1 MRYLLISD
9 VHGNAV
15 ALDAVLEDAGRRGY
29 DATLFLGDAVGYY
42 PQVERVI
49 DRIRGLEPVASLL
62 GNHDAQLLAFADGT
76 PGVEGMGAGDIVAPV
91 LVRQAEALD
100 ADQLGWLRSMGS
112 HYEEEAFEAVHG
124 ALVRTWQYMLGLP
137 EAEEN
142 LPYLRRRLCLVG
154 HTHVPR
160 VLAATDGPDG
170 RTLWRQMTFGE
181 NGGQYRMPPRAKGF
195 FNPGAVGQPRDG
207 IPLASYALL
216 DVERMRLEVIRL
228 PFDVSAVQRS
238 VRDADYPEPLAAR
251 LSRGK

>member
-15 ALDAVLEDAGRRGY
+15 ALDAVLEDADRRGY

-42 PQVERVI
+42 PQVVHVI

-76 PGVEGMGAGDIVAPV
+76 PGVQGMGAGDIVGPV

-112 HYEEEAFEAVHG
+112 HYDEDAFEAVHG
-124 ALVRTWQYMLGLP
+124 ALVRTWQYMHGLP

-142 LPYLRRRLCLVG
+142 LPYLSRPLCLVG

-160 VLAATDGPDG
+160 VLAAVDGPNG
-170 RTLWRQMTFGE
+170 RTLWRQMTFRE
-181 NGGQYRMPPRAKGF
+181 KGGIYRMPPRAKGF

-207 IPLASYALL
+207 IPLASYGLF
-216 DVERMRLEVIRL
+216 DVESMRLQVIRV
-228 PFDVSAVQRS
+228 PFDIVAVQRE
-238 VRDADYPEPLAAR
+238 VRDAAYPEALAAR
-251 LSRGK
+251 LARGK